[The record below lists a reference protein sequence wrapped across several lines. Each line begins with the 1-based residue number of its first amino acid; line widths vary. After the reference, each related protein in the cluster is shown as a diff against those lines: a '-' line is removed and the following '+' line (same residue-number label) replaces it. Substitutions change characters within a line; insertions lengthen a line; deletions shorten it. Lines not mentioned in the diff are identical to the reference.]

1 VAITRLGK
9 KTKGSIIDLMFT
21 IIELGPLDLWA
32 IDEDNLTLFDHVLI
46 LLEWAD
52 INDVLIIYKGK

>member
-1 VAITRLGK
+1 
-9 KTKGSIIDLMFT
+9 MFT

-32 IDEDNLTLFDHVLI
+32 IDEDNLTLSDHALI

-52 INDVLIIYKGK
+52 INDVLITYKGK